1 MHGLLW
7 ALTRRLVLVVAVLG
21 GAASGAAAQNA
32 RELFDQGVQALNA
45 GKHAEAVQAFDASYR
60 KEPTP
65 VALYNLGLAYKSWGR
80 PDKALEAF
88 EGYVK
93 FANPKRDK
101 ATIDAVRGEIDRLKA
116 GYGRFALKL
125 TPAEAVID
133 IDGVRATPANKELWV
148 PIGKHKISVSAPN
161 FESYEQTLDVAAGRF
176 DLEVQLREPS
186 GPPPVRAALLVDEG
200 MALMAGGKAQEGLDK
215 FNAAHAI
222 YPTARGTAQIG
233 LAEEMLG
240 NYGVAEMKIN
250 EALKQRKDP
259 WIKENRK
266 RLTASLRHMKKD
278 AVTLDIQGSPLG
290 AEIFHNGR
298 PVGVLPLAP
307 MRVASGTLTIGARKE
322 GYSVYEEE
330 ITVLPRSKRVVMINM
345 SEAPKPV
352 VVPLPLAEPVPAL
365 PEPEPEPVVVAPP
378 PAQQPPPDKTNQAD
392 FEANF
397 DARDALKD
405 EPKANDPAVGFELA
419 LNVGYQLWIGG
430 PKPAGSDGALT
441 PQVTLG
447 ARVPWFLSFGLQ
459 LQGGY
464 DGSVDGTEF
473 IVNANPGLYVRGH
486 IQQFRKPLSFDA
498 WAGVGFQPFA
508 MQIIGLEPAPIDV
521 TSVDPNDEQALGD
534 LTRALG
540 AREVGVD
547 YVRTIQS
554 INIPLEL
561 GATFYITS
569 GFGID
574 LSMALTFWLPQQ
586 DCLHEDDKTR
596 LCIDSD
602 LDGQT
607 SFFIGG
613 GLSFLP

>member
-1 MHGLLW
+1 MHRLLW
-7 ALTRRLVLVVAVLG
+7 VFTRRLVLVAAVLG
-21 GAASGAAAQNA
+21 GAASGVAAQTS
-32 RELFDQGVQALNA
+32 RELFEQGVQALNA

-65 VALYNLGLAYKSWGR
+65 VALYNLGLAYKSWNR

-101 ATIDAVRGEIDRLKA
+101 ATIDAVRGEIERLKSS
-116 GYGRFALKL
+116 YGRFALKL
-125 TPAEAVID
+125 TPPDAVID
-133 IDGVRATPANKELWV
+133 IDGVRATPNNKELWV
-148 PIGKHKISVSAPN
+148 QTGKHKISVSAPN
-161 FESYEQTLDVAAGRF
+161 YESYEQTLDVAAGRF

-186 GPPPVRAALLVDEG
+186 GPPPVRAALMVDEG
-200 MALMAGGKAQEGLDK
+200 MALMAGGNAMAALDK

-222 YPTARGTAQIG
+222 FPTPRGTAQIG

-240 NYGVAEMKIN
+240 NYGAAEMKIN

-266 RLTASLRHMKKD
+266 RLQASLRKMKKD

-290 AEIFHNGR
+290 AEVFHNGR
-298 PVGVLPLAP
+298 SVGVLPLSP
-307 MRVASGTLTIGARKE
+307 MRVAPGDVTIGARKE

-330 ITVLPRSKRVVMINM
+330 IQLLPRSKRVVMINM

-365 PEPEPEPVVVAPP
+365 PTPEPEPMVVAPP
-378 PAQQPPPDKTNQAD
+378 PEKQPPPDKTNQAD
-392 FEANF
+392 YEANY

-405 EPKANDPAVGFELA
+405 EPKANDPAVGFEMA
-419 LNVGYQLWIGG
+419 MNVGYQLWIGG
-430 PKPAGSDGALT
+430 PKPAGSNGALT
-441 PQVTLG
+441 PQIVLG

-464 DGSVDGTEF
+464 DGSAEGTEF

-498 WAGVGFQPFA
+498 WAGVGLQPFA
-508 MQIIGLEPAPIDV
+508 MQIIGLEPEAIDP
-521 TSVDPNDEQALGD
+521 TSVDPNDEQAIGRLG
-534 LTRALG
+534 RAV
-540 AREVGVD
+540 AAEEVGVD

-574 LSMALTFWLPQQ
+574 LTMALTFWLPQQ

-596 LCIDSD
+596 LCIDSG

-613 GLSFLP
+613 GLAFLP

>member
-32 RELFDQGVQALNA
+32 RELFEQGVQALNA

-101 ATIDAVRGEIDRLKA
+101 ATIDAVRSEIDRLKSS
-116 GYGRFALKL
+116 YGRFALKL

-148 PIGKHKISVSAPN
+148 QTGKHKISVSAPN

-200 MALMAGGKAQEGLDK
+200 MALQAGGNAQGALDK
-215 FNAAHAI
+215 YNAAHAI
-222 YPTARGTAQIG
+222 FPTPRGTAQTG
-233 LAEEMLG
+233 LAEELLG
-240 NYGVAEMKIN
+240 NYGAAEMKIN
-250 EALKQRKDP
+250 EALKARKDP

-290 AEIFHNGR
+290 AEVFHNGR
-298 PVGVLPLAP
+298 PVGTLPLAP
-307 MRVASGTLTIGARKE
+307 MRVASGTLTMGARAE

-352 VVPLPLAEPVPAL
+352 VVPLALPQPVPAL
-365 PEPEPEPVVVAPP
+365 TTPEPELVAAAPP
-378 PAQQPPPDKTNQAD
+378 P
-392 FEANF
+392 
-397 DARDALKD
+397 
-405 EPKANDPAVGFELA
+405 
-419 LNVGYQLWIGG
+419 
-430 PKPAGSDGALT
+430 
-441 PQVTLG
+441 
-447 ARVPWFLSFGLQ
+447 
-459 LQGGY
+459 
-464 DGSVDGTEF
+464 
-473 IVNANPGLYVRGH
+473 
-486 IQQFRKPLSFDA
+486 
-498 WAGVGFQPFA
+498 
-508 MQIIGLEPAPIDV
+508 
-521 TSVDPNDEQALGD
+521 
-534 LTRALG
+534 
-540 AREVGVD
+540 
-547 YVRTIQS
+547 
-554 INIPLEL
+554 
-561 GATFYITS
+561 
-569 GFGID
+569 
-574 LSMALTFWLPQQ
+574 
-586 DCLHEDDKTR
+586 
-596 LCIDSD
+596 
-602 LDGQT
+602 
-607 SFFIGG
+607 
-613 GLSFLP
+613 